1 MVKHSLRS
9 LLVHKLRL
17 FLTVTAVTVGVAFVS
32 GTFVLSD
39 TMSKAFD
46 ELYAGLTKGVDVS
59 VKAKPAYNDIST
71 QGQTRPLDESL
82 VKTVADTPGV
92 TAAQGG
98 VTGFALI
105 LDKHGKP
112 VQPGGAPT
120 LGASVGTDHRLAGDF
135 SFRAGHAP
143 HGPGEVALDA
153 GTARKAGYHVGDTV
167 KVVFQD
173 GTGSFTVVGLVG
185 FGKTDSLAGATLA
198 GFDLPTAQQRLDKL
212 GKVDQIDVLGDATVT
227 PAQLRDAIAKR
238 LPADVEALTG
248 AQVADQSSQAIRD
261 GLGIFTK
268 VLLVFAAVS
277 LLVGSFV
284 IWNTFNVLVAQR
296 RRETALLRAV
306 GATRRQVLGG
316 IVFEALVVGL
326 VSAVIGLLAG
336 VGLAVGIRGLLAAI
350 GIEVP
355 TTSAAVEPRTVLA
368 AFLVGV
374 VVTVVAAVVPALS
387 ATRVGP
393 VEALREAQA
402 VTTGVGRLRA
412 LIGWAVLALGI
423 AGMVVCIA
431 VGGQPGLTALS
442 TLVAFA
448 GMVTTGP
455 LLARGIAR
463 LADRGPRGG
472 GWRMAARNIARAP
485 QRAAATALAL
495 TIGLTVVSAVAVT
508 AASTKASVADIV
520 NEGNRSDLIL
530 KAAGQGAAGF
540 SPAVADVL
548 RRRDDVRAVVEM
560 RFTGARVQG
569 DSTYLAGLQTDGI
582 TDVADLGVRD
592 GDLADFGTG
601 SMLLGTKQAAALGL
615 APGDDVAITFP
626 ETGKVTLRVAATF
639 ENESIIGSPYVVSLT
654 DYAANVTSK
663 LDRAL
668 LVRDA
673 DGADKAAVQADVEKA
688 LAADYPNVD
697 VKNPAELT
705 KQSQDSIDQL
715 LGLVTALLLLAV
727 IVAILGIVNTLVLS
741 VVERT
746 RELGLMRA
754 VGATRKQV
762 RTVVRRES
770 VLMSLLG
777 AGTGIALGTL
787 AGVALSRAMVDS
799 GVRTI
804 SVPVPTLVVY
814 IVVAAV
820 VGVLAAVGPARRASR
835 VDVLRAIT
843 VE

>member
-1 MVKHSLRS
+1 MVRHSLRS
-9 LLVHKLRL
+9 LLAHKLRL
-17 FLTVTAVTVGVAFVS
+17 LLTLTAVTVGVAFVS

-59 VKAKPAYNDIST
+59 VTAEPAYHDIST

-82 VKTVADTPGV
+82 VRTVSHVPGV
-92 TAAQGG
+92 TVAQGG
-98 VTGFALI
+98 VTGFALV
-105 LDKHGKP
+105 LDKAGHP
-112 VQPGGAPT
+112 IQPGGAPT
-120 LGASVGTDHRLAGDF
+120 LGASIGRDRRLAGDF
-135 SFRAGHAP
+135 SFRSGRAP
-143 HGPGEVALDA
+143 TGARQVVLDA
-153 GTARKAGYHVGDTV
+153 ATARKAGYRLGDRV
-167 KVVFQD
+167 RIVFQD
-173 GTGSFTVVGLVG
+173 GPGTFTLVGVVG
-185 FGKTDSLAGATLA
+185 FGRTDSLAGATLA
-198 GFDLPTAQQRLDKL
+198 GFDLRTAQQRLDKV

-227 PAQLRDAIAKR
+227 PEQLRDAIAKA
-238 LPADVEALTG
+238 LPSGVQAQTG
-248 AQVADQSSQAIRD
+248 AQVADQNSTAIRD

-316 IVFEALVVGL
+316 VVLEALVVGL
-326 VSAVIGLLAG
+326 ASAALGLLAG
-336 VGLAVGIRGLLAAI
+336 VGLAVGIRELLAAV

-355 TTSAAVEPRTVLA
+355 TTSAAVEPRTVVA
-368 AFLVGV
+368 ALLVGV
-374 VVTVVAAVVPALS
+374 GVTVVAAVVPALA
-387 ATRVGP
+387 ATRVAP
-393 VEALREAQA
+393 VEALRDAQA
-402 VTTGVGRLRA
+402 VDTGVGRLRA
-412 LIGWAVLALGI
+412 VTGWSLLALGVV
-423 AGMVVCIA
+423 GMLGCIA
-431 VGGQPGLTALS
+431 AGDQPALTGLS

-448 GMVTTGP
+448 GLVVTGP
-455 LLARGIAR
+455 LLARGLAG
-463 LADRGPRGG
+463 LADRGRRGG
-472 GWRMAARNIARAP
+472 GWRLAARNIARAP
-485 QRAAATALAL
+485 RRAAATALAL

-520 NEGNRSDLIL
+520 NEGNRSDLVL
-530 KAAGQGAAGF
+530 QTPGQGAGF

-548 RRRDDVRAVVEM
+548 RRRDDVRSVVEM
-560 RFTGARVQG
+560 RYTGARVQG
-569 DSTYLAGLQTDGI
+569 HSASVAGLQTDGI
-582 TDVADLGVRD
+582 TDVADLGVRA
-592 GDLADFGTG
+592 GDLADFGPG
-601 SMLLGTKQAAALGL
+601 SMLLGTGQAAELGV
-615 APGDDVAITFP
+615 APGDRVTVTFP
-626 ETGKVTLRVAATF
+626 ETGNVTLTVAATF
-639 ENESIIGSPYVVSLT
+639 EHDSLIGSHYVVSLA
-654 DYAANVTSK
+654 DYAANVTST
-663 LDRAL
+663 LDVAV

-673 DGADKAAVQADVEKA
+673 AGADQAAVHRAITKA
-688 LAADYPNVD
+688 LADDYPNVR

-705 KQSQDSIDQL
+705 KESQAGIDKM

-727 IVAILGIVNTLVLS
+727 VVAILGIVNTLVLS

-754 VGATRKQV
+754 VGATRRQV

-777 AGTGIALGTL
+777 AVTGIALGTV
-787 AGVALSRAMVDS
+787 AGVALSRAMVGS
-799 GVRTI
+799 GIRTV

-814 IVVAAV
+814 LVVAAV